1 MGTSRHLPKMVM
13 VPPGTKVQRW
23 FAPPLHSQ
31 ITGRVAVAVALVE
44 TSRNRPEALTSVV
57 ARTGAS

>member
-1 MGTSRHLPKMVM
+1 MVM

-23 FAPPLHSQ
+23 FTPPLHSQ

-44 TSRNRPEALTSVV
+44 SSRNGQR
-57 ARTGAS
+57 R